1 MKFTQNMYAHR
12 LKRWK
17 VKSIPKQHILN
28 TIHFQY
34 EYKWLGWKTVTS
46 NCANKTYQLKRGP
59 LRPIGKYWH
68 YKKKVFR
75 WQFFTIKVGYIC
87 QGMLLFIY
95 VIYASVKKSLNL
107 PWHLHMSMLF
117 LFLPMIESLLVW
129 HMSMFLS
136 LLSRFHST
144 YVKIF

>member
-1 MKFTQNMYAHR
+1 MTLIPVEGENLYLSVSQVWIKLGT
-12 LKRWK
+12 
-17 VKSIPKQHILN
+17 SI
-28 TIHFQY
+28 TI
-34 EYKWLGWKTVTS
+34 
-46 NCANKTYQLKRGP
+46 
-59 LRPIGKYWH
+59 H
-68 YKKKVFR
+68 YKKKAFR

-107 PWHLHMSMLF
+107 PWHLHMSRLF

-136 LLSRFHST
+136 LLSRLDST
-144 YVKIF
+144 YVKILWSYVNVNLLFCQVCCNKC